1 MVKKY
6 IEKADQNGAPQ
17 QSSGNNQVMPCNIF
31 TEIIEKNEDLS
42 VNDDE
47 MMK

>member
-6 IEKADQNGAPQ
+6 IEKADQNGAPL
-17 QSSGNNQVMPCNIF
+17 QSSDDNQVMPCNVF

-47 MMK
+47 MME